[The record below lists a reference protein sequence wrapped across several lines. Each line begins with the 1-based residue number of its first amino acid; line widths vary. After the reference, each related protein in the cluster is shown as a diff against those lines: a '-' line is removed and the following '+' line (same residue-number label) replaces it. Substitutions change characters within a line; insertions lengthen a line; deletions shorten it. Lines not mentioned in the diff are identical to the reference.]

1 MLCYDF
7 FSSCGFLVSNFMF
20 ILVFFKFCSFLFVV
34 VVVVVVVVYLDV
46 FLFFA
51 QRKEE
56 RGVFNFPSFS
66 TLLIHMIF

>member
-1 MLCYDF
+1 
-7 FSSCGFLVSNFMF
+7 MF
-20 ILVFFKFCSFLFVV
+20 IFVFFKFCSFSFVV
-34 VVVVVVVVYLDV
+34 VVVIVVVVVVVVYLDF

-56 RGVFNFPSFS
+56 CGVFNLRSFS